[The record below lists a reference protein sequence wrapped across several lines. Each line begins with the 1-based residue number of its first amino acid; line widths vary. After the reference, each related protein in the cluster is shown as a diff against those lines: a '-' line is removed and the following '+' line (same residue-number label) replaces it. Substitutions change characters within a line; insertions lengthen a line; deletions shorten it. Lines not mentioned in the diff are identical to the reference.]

1 MVMTC
6 YKKLYNFF
14 KVEAAVEMLA
24 VFHGVCP
31 YNMIATQYTL
41 YITASLY
48 FTSLVPV
55 LKGIVHIFFIF
66 GQISYFEL

>member
-1 MVMTC
+1 MSMTC
-6 YKKLYNFF
+6 YKNFF

-24 VFHGVCP
+24 VFHGVCLI
-31 YNMIATQYTL
+31 YYDTL

-66 GQISYFEL
+66 GQI